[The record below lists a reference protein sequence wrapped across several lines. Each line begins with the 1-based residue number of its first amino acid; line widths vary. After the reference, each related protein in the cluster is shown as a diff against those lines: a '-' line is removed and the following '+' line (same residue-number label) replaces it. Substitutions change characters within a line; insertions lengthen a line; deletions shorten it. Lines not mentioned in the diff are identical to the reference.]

1 MTLNE
6 KKEALIQTEWELFH
20 SVNNEGG
27 KADCQNDPE
36 TFFIMRRAQFTCW
49 NDALVESWHKDLL
62 DAKAEGR
69 NLLSEKYGWMMQ
81 KTAPFEFR
89 KISGYLRFPSIA
101 AEEMIEEIA
110 EAEVKWMEEYEKQYP
125 YMASG
130 NRPVHSYDDTEYSTS
145 FETYLRGELHTY
157 SEKTLKLYL
166 EMIDS
171 LKKEGKS
178 LSIIVMDAMVKAY
191 GYKDIDDAENQQ
203 KIRANKNTRSSD

>member
-6 KKEALIQTEWELFH
+6 KKEALIKTEWELFH

-36 TFFIMRRAQFTCW
+36 TFFIMRHAQFTCW
-49 NDALVESWHKDLL
+49 SEKLVESWHSDLL
-62 DAKAEGR
+62 DAKNEGR
-69 NLLSEKYGWMMQ
+69 NLLSEKYAWMMQ

-89 KISGYLRFPSIA
+89 KISRYLRFPTIL
-101 AEEMIEEIA
+101 AEQMIEEIV
-110 EAEVKWMEEYEKQYP
+110 ETEVKWMELYEKQYP

-166 EMIDS
+166 EMINA
-171 LKKEGKS
+171 LKAENKS
-178 LSIIVMDAMVKAY
+178 LSVAIMDAMVKTY
-191 GYKDIDDAENQQ
+191 GYKDLDDAERQQ
-203 KIRANKNTRSSD
+203 KIRALNNF